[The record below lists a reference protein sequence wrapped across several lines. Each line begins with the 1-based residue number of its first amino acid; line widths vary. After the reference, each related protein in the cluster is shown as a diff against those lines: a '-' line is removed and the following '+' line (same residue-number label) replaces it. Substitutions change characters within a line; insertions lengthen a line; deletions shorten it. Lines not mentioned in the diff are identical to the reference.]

1 MLITYLQGLLA
12 QVRREEGQTA
22 VEYGLVIALIALV
35 WIGLGMVVSNAY
47 YQLML
52 VLVPI
57 WAVMGLSWNLFSG
70 YTGLVSFGLA
80 DESELT
86 EPDAPGRINLI

>member
-35 WIGLGMVVSNAY
+35 VVGLLATAMGGVIDNIVGQINAA
-47 YQLML
+47 L
-52 VLVPI
+52 
-57 WAVMGLSWNLFSG
+57 
-70 YTGLVSFGLA
+70 
-80 DESELT
+80 
-86 EPDAPGRINLI
+86 